1 MTQNTKSIRDMNKNE
16 AFARVIIDALLIDQ
30 RWDTTNPNAVPIEV
44 YDNEEKLKAIVD
56 KWKAYL
62 NHLGQKSMAIEVWR
76 PKRLELFVNLL
87 HEMVGFLVEKF
98 NSVEISN
105 DIYSP
110 EGHAKIET
118 DQEMIR
124 RGSLCS

>member
-1 MTQNTKSIRDMNKNE
+1 MNKNE

-30 RWDTTNPNAVPIEV
+30 SRDTTNPNAVPIEV
-44 YDNEEKLKAIVD
+44 YDNDEKLKAIVD

-62 NHLGQKSMAIEVWR
+62 NHLGQKSMAIEVWG
-76 PKRLELFVNLL
+76 PKRLELFVDLL
-87 HEMVGFLVEKF
+87 HEMVGFLGDKF

-105 DIYSP
+105 GIYSP